1 MSRPERRLQ
10 FRIAWRLGYAHP
22 DQMLA
27 GMDSRQVT
35 EMYAFARIEPLDQPL
50 QDMLAQLTDVLA
62 RVHGNDTT
70 PEQFLLVKPQ
80 VEPVDETK
88 ARSQQIMELF
98 QAAAARN
105 SVH

>member
-1 MSRPERRLQ
+1 
-10 FRIAWRLGYAHP
+10 
-22 DQMLA
+22 
-27 GMDSRQVT
+27 
-35 EMYAFARIEPLDQPL
+35 MYAFARIEPLDQPL

-80 VEPVDETK
+80 VEPVDEAK
-88 ARSQQIMELF
+88 ARAQQIMELF